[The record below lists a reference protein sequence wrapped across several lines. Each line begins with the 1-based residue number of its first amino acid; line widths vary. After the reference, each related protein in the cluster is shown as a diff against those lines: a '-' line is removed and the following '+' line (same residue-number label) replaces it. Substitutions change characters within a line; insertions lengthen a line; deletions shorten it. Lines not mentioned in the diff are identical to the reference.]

1 MTYLIYV
8 AAFGA
13 AATAFL
19 WLRDMRIFWRTGAAG
34 YRRAAYIGT
43 ACTALSLTGCLLTAR
58 GWEMIGLGV
67 VLLALYLQGRT
78 ERGQVWHDEG
88 AFERC
93 TGCVRRRDDKGSG

>member
-13 AATAFL
+13 AGTAFL
-19 WLRDMRIFWRTGAAG
+19 WIRDMRIFWRTGAAG

-43 ACTALSLTGCLLTAR
+43 ACTALSLIGCLLTAR
-58 GWEMIGLGV
+58 SLEMIGLGV
-67 VLLALYLQGRT
+67 ILLALYLQGRT
-78 ERGQVWHDEG
+78 KREKVWDDEE

-93 TGCVRRRDDKGSG
+93 TGCVRRRDDKGSE